1 MNSLSK
7 TQENKL
13 TMYEGVITLLENNT
27 EIVSPIGAF
36 VTTRED
42 FKAAVEQIRAKGQE
56 KREATRGK
64 TQTKHDAEDV
74 LVNALLEIASPL
86 YSFARRAKMNE
97 VMEICDV
104 TEYKLR
110 RLRDTELE
118 SIANSIQA
126 RSAANAAGLTAYGI
140 TEAMITGL
148 AEKIAA
154 YHNAL
159 GERESGVATR
169 VGVTK
174 TLAELF
180 KQADE
185 LLYDDMDR
193 IVERL
198 RTSNAEF
205 YTMYLGARVVKDLGI
220 RHEEQPTP
228 PPSTPTPPTP

>member
-27 EIVSPIGAF
+27 DIVSPIGAF
-36 VTTRED
+36 VTAQED
-42 FKAAVEQIRAKGQE
+42 FKTAVQQIRNKGLE
-56 KREATRGK
+56 KREATKGK
-64 TQTKHDAEDV
+64 TQSKHDAEDA
-74 LVNALLEIASPL
+74 LVNALMEIASPL
-86 YSFARRAKMNE
+86 YSLARRAKMND

-118 SIANSIQA
+118 SIANSIQTKA
-126 RSAANAAGLTAYGI
+126 AANAAGLGTYSI
-140 TEAMITGL
+140 TDAMITSL

-169 VGVTK
+169 IGVTK

-185 LLYDDMDR
+185 LLYDDIDR

-198 RTSNAEF
+198 RTSNSEF
-205 YTMYLGARVVKDLGI
+205 YTKYLGARVVKDLGI

-228 PPSTPTPPTP
+228 PPPTPTPPTP